1 MSSPSQMPLEARGL
15 GQAFFNITSFLSRTE
30 RFGTVPWTESSRPM
44 RRTRKDQVVAL
55 VSLSIA
61 EFDVDCLLARHLS
74 GPLCQVVGSFW
85 KQQEVS
91 PYFPTSLC
99 GVLVFWLPSRP
110 TPPVLPSV
118 PPSFPPSTHSLHS
131 LTHSLTRSLTHSLTH
146 SLAAGCPRGRRSI
159 QSL

>member
-1 MSSPSQMPLEARGL
+1 MSSPSQMPVEARGL

-110 TPPVLPSV
+110 TPPVLP
-118 PPSFPPSTHSLHS
+118 FLLHTHTIILRSSDTLLLISHIHSQLLH
-131 LTHSLTRSLTHSLTH
+131 THTIIL
-146 SLAAGCPRGRRSI
+146 
-159 QSL
+159 